1 MGDIFRQSFF
11 LQREIVWRH
20 EFIYSKLSVWKERR
34 KWEER
39 RCMAS
44 TNELNQVRKFL
55 EMIFGAEIDLY
66 NCDSYEKILEELIY
80 DQKITCIWS

>member
-1 MGDIFRQSFF
+1 
-11 LQREIVWRH
+11 
-20 EFIYSKLSVWKERR
+20 
-34 KWEER
+34 
-39 RCMAS
+39 MAS